1 MVSVSNLN
9 IAIRGNHILSD
20 ISMTL
25 KEGRIYALLGENG
38 SGKTTLLRA
47 LTSYYPD
54 YDGSILYSGKE
65 LKSLKRR
72 DREAL
77 HAILPQSLP
86 LSDMTVESLLSS
98 FPDAMG
104 YLKDYGLELLSSRRV
119 NTLSG
124 GEQEM
129 VFLSLLLSRS
139 VLLYALDEVEASLGM
154 RYKRM
159 CAEAMLSLKER
170 KKIVL
175 ASFHDLNRAFSVAD
189 ELIVLS
195 QGRLVF
201 KGGKEDFIR
210 DEVYSKYF
218 DLRMEMISTP
228 SGRKYIFF

>member
-1 MVSVSNLN
+1 
-9 IAIRGNHILSD
+9 
-20 ISMTL
+20 
-25 KEGRIYALLGENG
+25 
-38 SGKTTLLRA
+38 
-47 LTSYYPD
+47 
-54 YDGSILYSGKE
+54 
-65 LKSLKRR
+65 
-72 DREAL
+72 
-77 HAILPQSLP
+77 
-86 LSDMTVESLLSS
+86 
-98 FPDAMG
+98 
-104 YLKDYGLELLSSRRV
+104 
-119 NTLSG
+119 
-124 GEQEM
+124 M
-129 VFLSLLLSRS
+129 VFLSLLLSRP
-139 VLLYALDEVEASLGM
+139 VFLYALDEVEASLGM

-175 ASFHDLNRAFSVAD
+175 ASFHDMNRAFSVAD